1 MIAVVQPLADPIGL
15 LRRNKPPLPALKIW
29 LESKSYLGLKVVGLA
44 EALTK

>member
-29 LESKSYLGLKVVGLA
+29 LESKSYLGLKVVG
-44 EALTK
+44 